1 MALNALKLSVPSS
14 EPTSPSWSGTWALRR
29 CSRRRVPLAKGLH
42 RARDWVDSARVH
54 RPRDRAQR
62 GQSVSS
68 PEIVYSLLSR
78 DQDAPIPGEGHAGE
92 SVQPPDLGPV
102 VALLQVGG
110 LHHRYERRAA

>member
-54 RPRDRAQR
+54 RPRDRFQR
-62 GQSVSS
+62 GQSISS
-68 PEIVYSLLSR
+68 PEIICAYYHETRTHLSLEKDTPPSR
-78 DQDAPIPGEGHAGE
+78 
-92 SVQPPDLGPV
+92 SVQSPELGRV
-102 VALLQVGG
+102 VALPQVGG
-110 LHHRYERRAA
+110 LHHRH